1 MANVFAPKIHLGLS
15 ALVDSTGYKS
25 LDINMKR
32 LGIKEF
38 IKGARKETMEELQGD
53 ASLVPYLMEYSF
65 SKVPKDQMKII
76 HDAIGKD
83 YLNNLIKEFQK

>member
-1 MANVFAPKIHLGLS
+1 
-15 ALVDSTGYKS
+15 
-25 LDINMKR
+25 
-32 LGIKEF
+32 
-38 IKGARKETMEELQGD
+38 MEELQGD